1 MLFKQRLDISM
12 HLGRKSGAIDKKTAL
27 GMGQQA
33 VGPLRRKNVAHPCI
47 VGDHCQDG
55 IAVPT
60 RPRAPGSPPLRSG
73 VRSLGMSVWRV
84 PSHMGR

>member
-27 GMGQQA
+27 GMGQQT

-47 VGDHCQDG
+47 VGDHCQNG
-55 IAVPT
+55 IAALGHARRGRRRFAAEFVP
-60 RPRAPGSPPLRSG
+60 
-73 VRSLGMSVWRV
+73 
-84 PSHMGR
+84 